1 MGSGATWHMVIY
13 KDIFSSY
20 SKFNNNDDVMTIN
33 RDSLLIEGCGQI
45 TLMSDIGDKL
55 FNLRDVLYVSGL
67 KFNLLSSK
75 QITEMGIEIYFNSEN
90 AMLQ

>member
-1 MGSGATWHMVIY
+1 MVSY

-20 SKFNNNDDVMTIN
+20 SKFNNNDDVMTLN
-33 RDSLLIEGCGQI
+33 GDLLLIEGCGQI

-55 FNLRDVLYVSGL
+55 LNLRDVLYVSGL